1 MSVTN
6 FASITHRD
14 VKDQAEQIFAELGLN
29 MTEAINLFL
38 RASIRKQG
46 LPFDLV
52 PDNLPLPSSR
62 NYGHGAYNTPEI
74 SAGILTP
81 SGRCSEDPEDRL
93 GAGSP
98 VPPGVRS
105 GSPDHADPGSP
116 GLPSG
121 ALPVA

>member
-6 FASITHRD
+6 FAIITHRD

-52 PDNLPLPSSR
+52 PDDLPLPSSR
-62 NYGHGAYNTPEI
+62 NYDPSRNYGHW
-74 SAGILTP
+74 
-81 SGRCSEDPEDRL
+81 
-93 GAGSP
+93 
-98 VPPGVRS
+98 
-105 GSPDHADPGSP
+105 
-116 GLPSG
+116 GLPYTGDISRDPDF
-121 ALPVA
+121 LW